1 MTDQK
6 HKFHIGQLVDLIP
19 RYARSAAHGTY
30 EIVGLVPTNA
40 DDPQY
45 RVKSTSENHIRVVP
59 EGDLSAA
66 GRAALLAE
74 DNSPSLSPYGGADMS
89 IAAAKAAK
97 SGRLRS

>member
-1 MTDQK
+1 MTDQT
-6 HKFHIGQLVDLIP
+6 HKFQIGQLVDLIP

-30 EIVGLVPTNA
+30 EIVGLVPTTA

-45 RVKSTSENHIRVVP
+45 RVKSTSENHARVVP

-66 GRAALLAE
+66 YRSAALVDE
-74 DNSPSLSPYGGADMS
+74 RSPSLSPYGGADMS
-89 IAAAKAAK
+89 ISAAKAAK